1 MKNVL
6 ILCETSGALRQRFKY
21 AGHYATSVDTLPADD
36 QFDDDGR
43 PTGVNHCQGDA
54 FKHLE
59 MLPDGSV
66 DLIVAHPP
74 CTALAVSGN
83 AWYGQGM
90 AKYEKR
96 VQAMQWTEKLWRL
109 CLRKGKRVAFENPV
123 GVLGH
128 TSMGK
133 ASQYIQPWQHG
144 HPESKKTGLWLHNL
158 PPLAESNNVKD
169 VFDKLPK
176 REQQRLH
183 YLPPSADRWKIR
195 SKTFDGIAQA
205 IVDQWGPIL

>member
-36 QFDDDGR
+36 GFDDDGR

-59 MLPDGSV
+59 MLPDNSV

-74 CTALAVSGN
+74 CTALCLSGS

-90 AKYEKR
+90 AKHAKR
-96 VQAMQWTEKLWRL
+96 LEAMEWTEKLWNL
-109 CLRKGKRVAFENPV
+109 CKRKGKRVAFENPV

-128 TSMGK
+128 TSLGK
-133 ASQYIQPWQHG
+133 ATQYIQPWQFGHG
-144 HPESKKTGLWLHNL
+144 ETKATCLWLKNL
-158 PPLAESNNVKD
+158 S
-169 VFDKLPK
+169 KLNPTNIVDG
-176 REQQRLH
+176 REARIH
-183 YLPPSADRWKIR
+183 KLPPSKDRWKLR
-195 SKTFDGIAQA
+195 SITYEGIANA
-205 IVDQWGPIL
+205 MAEQWG

>member
-1 MKNVL
+1 MQL
-6 ILCETSGALRQRFKY
+6 
-21 AGHYATSVDTLPADD
+21 
-36 QFDDDGR
+36 
-43 PTGVNHCQGDA
+43 
-54 FKHLE
+54 LE
-59 MLPDGSV
+59 MLPDDSV
-66 DLIVAHPP
+66 DLIIAHPP

-90 AKYEKR
+90 AKHQKR
-96 VQAMQWTEKLWRL
+96 LEAMRWTVELWNL
-109 CLRKGKRVAFENPV
+109 CKRKGKRIAFENPV

-133 ASQYIQPWQHG
+133 ATQYIQPWQHG

-158 PPLAESNNVKD
+158 PPLVESNNVKD
-169 VFDKLPK
+169 VYDNLPK

-205 IVDQWGPIL
+205 IVDQWGAIL